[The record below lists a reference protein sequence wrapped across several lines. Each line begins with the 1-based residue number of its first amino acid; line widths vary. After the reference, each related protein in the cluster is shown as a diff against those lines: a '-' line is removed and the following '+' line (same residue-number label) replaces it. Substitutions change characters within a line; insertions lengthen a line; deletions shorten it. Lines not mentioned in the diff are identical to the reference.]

1 MRVPATAILFLIAV
15 LQAQGNGITAHW
27 STDTVQVGQP
37 VQLRL
42 VVDLAPG
49 AVPHFPQLE
58 IANPVVSL
66 LETNLGPRFAEYVF
80 SFWELGRIVLPGI
93 PVKYVLPDGSEH
105 LLETDSLA
113 VFVVTSLTG
122 EEQDIRNIKSMLPV
136 ILTDPRAR
144 MLQVLS
150 LILLLGVMVLIWRRR
165 AAPIAAGIKG
175 SRIYPDRA
183 ALDDLARLRE
193 LGYDQARASE
203 HYLELSRIL
212 RRYLELR
219 YLFRALEMTTS
230 EIQRVLPRKVEEIE
244 IATLVG
250 QLLELADLVKFAGR
264 YQDRRQWNYDLELVA
279 SIIRRTRPAFQV
291 EARPGLHPAPLNK
304 L

>member
-1 MRVPATAILFLIAV
+1 MRVPATALLFLIGA
-15 LQAQGNGITAHW
+15 LAAQGTGITAHW
-27 STDTVQVGQP
+27 SADTVQVGQP
-37 VQLRL
+37 VQLQL

-49 AVPHFPQLE
+49 AVPHFPHLE
-58 IANPVVSL
+58 IDNPGVSL
-66 LETNLGPRFAEYVF
+66 LKTNLGPRFAEYVF

-105 LLETDSLA
+105 LLETDSLT
-113 VFVVTSLTG
+113 VLVVTSLTG

-136 ILTDPRAR
+136 ILTDPRTR
-144 MLQVLS
+144 LLRVLS
-150 LILLLGVMVLIWRRR
+150 LILLLGIMVLIWRRR
-165 AAPIAAGIKG
+165 TAPRPAGAKG

-193 LGYDQARASE
+193 LGYDQVRASE

-212 RRYLELR
+212 RYYLERR

-230 EIQRVLPRKVEEIE
+230 EIQRVLPRKVDDRE

-279 SIIRRTRPAFQV
+279 SIIRRTRSVFQV
-291 EARPGLHPAPLNK
+291 EARPGLHPGPLN
-304 L
+304 

>member
-1 MRVPATAILFLIAV
+1 MRVPATAILFLIAG
-15 LQAQGNGITAHW
+15 LQAQGTGITAHW
-27 STDTVQVGQP
+27 SADTVQVGQP
-37 VQLRL
+37 VRLRL
-42 VVDLAPG
+42 DMDLEPG
-49 AVPHFPQLE
+49 AIPHFPQLE
-58 IANPVVSL
+58 IADPVVSL

-93 PVKYVLPDGSEH
+93 SVRYVLPDGSEH

-113 VFVVTSLTG
+113 VLVVTSLTG

-136 ILTDPRAR
+136 ILTDPRTR
-144 MLQVLS
+144 LLQVLS
-150 LILLLGVMVLIWRRR
+150 LILLLGSMVLIWRRR
-165 AAPIAAGIKG
+165 TAPIPAGNKG
-175 SRIYPDRA
+175 SRIYPGRA
-183 ALDDLARLRE
+183 ALGELARLGE
-193 LGYDQARASE
+193 LEYDQARAHE

-212 RRYLELR
+212 RRYLERR

-230 EIQRVLPRKVEEIE
+230 EIRRVLPRKVQDIE

-264 YQDRRQWNYDLELVA
+264 RQDRRQWNYDLELVA

-291 EARPGLHPAPLNK
+291 EARPGLNPGALN
-304 L
+304 

>member
-1 MRVPATAILFLIAV
+1 MRVPATALLFLIAA
-15 LQAQGNGITAHW
+15 LQAQGTGIRAHW
-27 STDTVQVGQP
+27 SADTVQVGRP

-42 VVDLAPG
+42 VVDLEPG

-58 IANPVVSL
+58 IVDPAVSL
-66 LETNLGPRFAEYVF
+66 IETNLGPRSAEYVF

-113 VFVVTSLTG
+113 VLVVTSLTG

-136 ILTDPRAR
+136 ILTDPRSQLLR
-144 MLQVLS
+144 VL
-150 LILLLGVMVLIWRRR
+150 LLVLLLGVMVLIWRRR
-165 AAPIAAGIKG
+165 TAPIADGIKG
-175 SRIYPDRA
+175 SRVYPDRA
-183 ALDDLARLRE
+183 ALDDLAGLRE
-193 LGYDQARASE
+193 LGYDQSRASE
-203 HYLELSRIL
+203 YYLELSRIL
-212 RRYLELR
+212 RRYLERR

-230 EIQRVLPRKVEEIE
+230 EIQRVLPRKTEDME

-279 SIIRRTRPAFQV
+279 SIIRRTRPTFEL
-291 EARPGLHPAPLNK
+291 EARPGLHPGPLN
-304 L
+304 

>member
-1 MRVPATAILFLIAV
+1 MRVIASAIFFLMAI
-15 LQAQGNGITAHW
+15 LQAQGTAITAHW
-27 STDTVQVGQP
+27 SADTVLVGQP
-37 VQLRL
+37 VRLQL

-58 IANPVVSL
+58 IADQAVSL
-66 LETNLGPRFAEYVF
+66 LETKLGPRSAEYLF

-113 VFVVTSLTG
+113 VLVVTSLTG

-136 ILTDPRAR
+136 ILTDPRAQLLR
-144 MLQVLS
+144 ALLM
-150 LILLLGVMVLIWRRR
+150 ILVLGVMVLIWRRR
-165 AAPIAAGIKG
+165 TTPMAAGNKG
-175 SRIYPDRA
+175 SRLYPDRA
-183 ALDDLARLRE
+183 ALDDLAGLRE
-193 LGYDQARASE
+193 QDYDQARADE

-212 RRYLELR
+212 RWYLERR

-230 EIQRVLPRKVEEIE
+230 EIQRVLPRKTDDME
-244 IATLVG
+244 IANLVG

-264 YQDRRQWNYDLELVA
+264 SQDRRQWNYDLELVA

-291 EARPGLHPAPLNK
+291 EGRPGLNPGALN
-304 L
+304 